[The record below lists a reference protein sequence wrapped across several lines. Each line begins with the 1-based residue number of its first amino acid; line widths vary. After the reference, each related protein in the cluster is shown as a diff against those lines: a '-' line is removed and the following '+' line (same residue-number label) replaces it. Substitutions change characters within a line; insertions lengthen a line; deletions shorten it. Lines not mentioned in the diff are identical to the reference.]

1 MGKMKK
7 IGVCAV
13 AVVGVAGIEGITA
26 KVIEDVRRKWF
37 SRGFETGKI
46 VGNLTAVES
55 FARDK
60 VVIQQKLDKLREE
73 YDELQNEFNDMLD
86 YYNED

>member
-1 MGKMKK
+1 MGKIKK
-7 IGVCAV
+7 IAVCA
-13 AVVGVAGIEGITA
+13 AAVAGAAGIAGISDKAVEG
-26 KVIEDVRRKWF
+26 VRKKWF
-37 SRGFETGKI
+37 LRGFETGKI
-46 VGNLTAVES
+46 VGNLTAAES